1 MKIISS
7 MMFTSDEQIIA
18 VRGVLESPIDWRIV
32 ISRLFITVTTIPN
45 KITAKYLYES
55 SKISSGVFKNV
66 SILLSKE
73 THTTVK
79 AIPNVILSF
88 LAALMY
94 AFSIAISFFPKLWAK
109 VMPNP
114 LVIPTT
120 NPSIRKLSV
129 PVAPTAASA

>member
-18 VRGVLESPIDWRIV
+18 VSGVLESPIDWRIV

-79 AIPNVILSF
+79 AIPNGE
-88 LAALMY
+88 Y
-94 AFSIAISFFPKLWAK
+94 RK
-109 VMPNP
+109 V
-114 LVIPTT
+114 
-120 NPSIRKLSV
+120 
-129 PVAPTAASA
+129 